1 MQSNVFTT
9 DNDGNLNL
17 KAPNA
22 LYSLIFLFHLYII
35 RMLFECHLYVLVCTS
50 PVFTLMPLFVYR
62 MCSYAICMLLIGVFA
77 IKHKNVVIVGF
88 GKGHSLIIC
97 AFIFYKRYC
106 DILYM
111 CEF

>member
-35 RMLFECHLYVLVCTS
+35 RMLFNVTYMYSFVRHPYLHLCHCLSIACARMQSVCYS
-50 PVFTLMPLFVYR
+50 
-62 MCSYAICMLLIGVFA
+62 
-77 IKHKNVVIVGF
+77 
-88 GKGHSLIIC
+88 
-97 AFIFYKRYC
+97 
-106 DILYM
+106 
-111 CEF
+111 